1 MKTTRILK
9 RITPLYFLAILFV
22 IGCNPE
28 DGDQGPIGPAGPQ
41 GEQGPAGQD
50 GADGQD
56 GAQGE
61 TGSANVIYSDWIDSG
76 FENDITDGFDAFNID
91 APEITQEILDTGIIL
106 VYARS
111 TTNTIYQVPVT
122 FYGFLNESYFF
133 RIINA
138 GTLNIGVEGIG
149 TNNIGEPF
157 LNDVFR
163 YVIIP
168 GGQQT
173 TGKQTPPDYTKMS
186 YDEIAKLFGIKD

>member
-1 MKTTRILK
+1 MKAMTNLVRL
-9 RITPLYFLAILFV
+9 ITVLVLSVV
-22 IGCNPE
+22 IFSCEGE
-28 DGDQGPIGPAGPQ
+28 DGAIGPQ
-41 GEQGPAGQD
+41 GEQGEQGP
-50 GADGQD
+50 
-56 GAQGE
+56 QGE
-61 TGSANVIYSDWIDSG
+61 QGEPGTANVMYSDWIDSG

-91 APEITQEILDTGIIL
+91 APEITQEILDTGTIL

-133 RIINA
+133 RVINA

-163 YVIIP
+163 YIIIP
-168 GGQQT
+168 GGVAINNSRST
-173 TGKQTPPDYTKMS
+173 EDFASMS
-186 YDEIAKLFGIKD
+186 YKEITTLFNISE